1 MATRKIE
8 DVVKDLGYAASDNN
22 LDVSALR
29 EKVGKHAEEIN
40 TIIRKEESF
49 LRWMLVISMLV
60 LLFLVAY
67 TIITDISA
75 DDLRNDVSTKKEIIK
90 QYENGGLSDTV
101 HTYVDSDGNEIT
113 VKSLLDDNM
122 KLMQQLNHERYE
134 RQMRDLYL
142 DVIREQYNIRVY
154 ERNNQ
159 IHVEADR
166 VDSAL
171 MLLGTYRDKLKYD
184 EPKKQWIISRTDYK
198 TSVKIDTI
206 KGIATIK
213 THPKDSQ

>member
-8 DVVKDLGYAASDNN
+8 DVVKDLESAASDNS

-40 TIIRKEESF
+40 AIIRKEESF
-49 LRWMLVISMLV
+49 LKWMMTISILA
-60 LLFLVAY
+60 LLFLLAY

-101 HTYVDSDGNEIT
+101 HTYVDSGGNEIT
-113 VKSLLDDNM
+113 VNSLLDDNM

-142 DVIREQYNIRVY
+142 DVIKEQYDIRVY
-154 ERNNQ
+154 ERNNH
-159 IHVEADR
+159 IYVEADR

-184 EPKKQWIISRTDYK
+184 EPQKQWIISRTDYK
-198 TSVKIDTI
+198 TSVKVDTIRGIDTI
-206 KGIATIK
+206 KSR
-213 THPKDSQ
+213 PKDSR

>member
-8 DVVKDLGYAASDNN
+8 DVVKDLESAASDNS

-90 QYENGGLSDTV
+90 QYENGGLSDT
-101 HTYVDSDGNEIT
+101 
-113 VKSLLDDNM
+113 
-122 KLMQQLNHERYE
+122 
-134 RQMRDLYL
+134 
-142 DVIREQYNIRVY
+142 
-154 ERNNQ
+154 
-159 IHVEADR
+159 IHLR
-166 VDSAL
+166 
-171 MLLGTYRDKLKYD
+171 G
-184 EPKKQWIISRTDYK
+184 
-198 TSVKIDTI
+198 
-206 KGIATIK
+206 
-213 THPKDSQ
+213 

>member
-8 DVVKDLGYAASDNN
+8 DVVKDLGSAASDNN

-29 EKVGKHAEEIN
+29 EKVRKHTEEIN

-60 LLFLVAY
+60 LLFSVAY

-90 QYENGGLSDTV
+90 QYENGGLPDSV

-113 VKSLLDDNM
+113 VSSLLDDNL

-142 DVIREQYNIRVY
+142 DVIKEQYNIRVY
-154 ERNNQ
+154 ERNNH

-184 EPKKQWIISRTDYK
+184 EPQKQWIISRTDYK
-198 TSVKIDTI
+198 SSVKIDTI
-206 KGIATIK
+206 KGTDTIK
-213 THPKDSQ
+213 THP

>member
-1 MATRKIE
+1 M
-8 DVVKDLGYAASDNN
+8 
-22 LDVSALR
+22 
-29 EKVGKHAEEIN
+29 
-40 TIIRKEESF
+40 
-49 LRWMLVISMLV
+49 RWMLVISMLV

-90 QYENGGLSDTV
+90 QYENGGFSDTV

-206 KGIATIK
+206 KGIDTIK

>member
-8 DVVKDLGYAASDNN
+8 DVVKDLGSAASDNN

-29 EKVGKHAEEIN
+29 EKVRKHTEEIN

-90 QYENGGLSDTV
+90 QYENGGLHDSV

-113 VKSLLDDNM
+113 VSSLLDDNL

-142 DVIREQYNIRVY
+142 DVIKEQYNIRVY
-154 ERNNQ
+154 ERNNH

-184 EPKKQWIISRTDYK
+184 EPQKQWIISRTDYK
-198 TSVKIDTI
+198 SSVKIDTI
-206 KGIATIK
+206 KGTDTIK
-213 THPKDSQ
+213 THP